1 MQYSFSNSTPFGW
14 PGLTGR
20 AYNSKDDFAAASAA
34 YFEVTDMGH
43 GEVKTT
49 LSDRVYYV
57 IDGKGEFII
66 NGKTELV
73 EATDVIIVPK
83 NTAYN
88 YMATKGGL
96 MKLFLVHS
104 PAYDPEFEVKL

>member
-1 MQYSFSNSTPFGW
+1 M
-14 PGLTGR
+14 
-20 AYNSKDDFAAASAA
+20 
-34 YFEVTDMGH
+34 
-43 GEVKTT
+43 
-49 LSDRVYYV
+49 